1 MAEIVSQGQ
10 SAAVAPTFEIKKRS
24 TGLFA
29 GFWRIMRGYP
39 VIPGAVL
46 LGLLVMAAIGPS
58 LAPYPRDIGELSDR
72 HTAPFHRSET
82 TGNYYVLGTD
92 HVGRD
97 ILTRMLFGSRIS
109 LVVVSVALVSGTFLG
124 VSLGV
129 VSGYYGGL
137 VDEVITRF
145 VDIWYALPF
154 LLTALILTLIFGRGL
169 PILVFVLALL
179 AWVGYVRVLRAQ
191 ALVLRELD
199 YVNSA
204 RICGA
209 GDVRIILRHILPG
222 VLNTAIVIATLNTA
236 GLFLAESVL
245 SFVGAGIQPPTPAW
259 GVMVNDGR
267 DYIEFASWQTLIPG
281 GAIFLIVISLN
292 FSGDWLR
299 DKLDPRLRQLT

>member
-1 MAEIVSQGQ
+1 
-10 SAAVAPTFEIKKRS
+10 
-24 TGLFA
+24 
-29 GFWRIMRGYP
+29 MRGYP

-46 LGLLVMAAIGPS
+46 IGLVVMAAIGPVF
-58 LAPYPRDIGELSDR
+58 APYHRDIGELSDR
-72 HTAPFHRSET
+72 HIAPFHRSET

-92 HVGRD
+92 AVGRD
-97 ILTRMLFGSRIS
+97 IFTRMLFGSRIS
-109 LVVVSVALVSGTFLG
+109 LVVVSVALVSGTVLG
-124 VSLGV
+124 VTLGV
-129 VSGYYGGL
+129 VSGYYGGV

-169 PILVFVLALL
+169 AVLVFVLALL

-191 ALVLRELD
+191 SLVLRELD

-204 RICGA
+204 KICGA
-209 GDVRIILRHILPG
+209 GDVRILWRHILPG

-259 GVMVNDGR
+259 GVMVNEGR
-267 DYIEFASWQTLIPG
+267 SYIEFAWWEALIPG